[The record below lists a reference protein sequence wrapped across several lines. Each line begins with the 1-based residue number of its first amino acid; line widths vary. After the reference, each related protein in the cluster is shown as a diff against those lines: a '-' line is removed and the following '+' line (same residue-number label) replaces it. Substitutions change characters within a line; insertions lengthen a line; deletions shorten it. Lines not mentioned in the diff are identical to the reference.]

1 MDWKNEI
8 NKICLAMIEKHKL
21 PANSLYL
28 AENMG
33 KEGKLAD
40 NREEV
45 ISYSVCIYE
54 PEFPEVKRAVE
65 DLRRNTVVMN
75 IKFNELKTKTWVQ
88 ILVRDS
94 ATEFI
99 GGLEGAEDKGSVAKT
114 YSHKYQF
121 DNKNMNNMLPIWMKY
136 LEDVIEYELRN
147 YTSKAAPFG
156 CCSRFVECSDE
167 KECVHENK
175 LYACACYY
183 KHNLDNGKIF
193 YGKNKNV

>member
-121 DNKNMNNMLPIWMKY
+121 DNK
-136 LEDVIEYELRN
+136 D
-147 YTSKAAPFG
+147 TSKAAPFG
-156 CCSRFVECSDE
+156 CCSRFVECSDK
-167 KECVHENK
+167 KECIHENK